1 MDHSGQSPAPSPG
14 GPRAARE
21 LTGRHVLAMVVG
33 FFAVITVVNIYMA
46 SQAIGT
52 FPGVE
57 AKNTYYASQNFD
69 AARKKQ
75 EALGWTV
82 TDRLEGGELRLSVT
96 DRSGAPAK
104 VADFQVLIGRATE
117 RNEDLS
123 PVFARDGAD
132 FVTPLALAP
141 GKWLLRLEVVAEDG
155 TVFRQSRSLFVKG

>member
-1 MDHSGQSPAPSPG
+1 M
-14 GPRAARE
+14 ARE
-21 LTGRHVLAMVVG
+21 LKGKHVAGMVVG
-33 FFAVITVVNIYMA
+33 FFAVITTVNVFMA

-75 EALGWTV
+75 EALGWRV
-82 TDRLEGGELRLSVT
+82 SDRIEGGMLHLSMT
-96 DRSGAPAK
+96 DATGAPAK
-104 VADFQVLIGRATE
+104 VADLQVLIGRATE
-117 RNEDLS
+117 TRGDLS

-132 FVTPLALAP
+132 FIAPVDLAP
-141 GKWLLRLEVVAEDG
+141 GKWLLRLEAVAEDG